1 MNVLLIGSG
10 GREHAIAWK
19 LSLSNKL
26 ESLFIAPGNA
36 GTSKL
41 GTNVNIDVS
50 NFKNIE
56 TFILNNNID
65 ILVVGPENIIVK
77 GVFDYLNP
85 IFPKLI
91 IIAPS
96 KKGSLLEGSKKFA
109 KEFMQKNDIPTAKY
123 ASFKTKEFE
132 KGLSYLKTISPPY
145 VLKAN
150 GLAAGK
156 GVVILDSLVDAERE
170 LQEMLI
176 EKKFGEAS
184 NEVLIEEFLS
194 GIELS
199 VFVLTNGL
207 NYKILPT
214 AKDYKRIGEGDTG
227 LNTGGMGSVSP
238 VPFVNKDL
246 MNKIENSIIKP
257 TIDGLKKG
265 NILYNGFIFFGLIYK
280 EGEIK
285 VIEYN
290 VRLGDPETQV
300 VLPRLK
306 SDLLDLFSAIND
318 IDTFNEK
325 TIEISDQYC
334 STVILTSK
342 GYPGKYSKGFPI
354 SGIKKVDNKNL
365 IFQAGTINKNN
376 QIQTNGGRVIS
387 VGGLGDNIKLSLKNS
402 YDLVNVI
409 HFEGMYYRKDIGSDL
424 ITK

>member
-1 MNVLLIGSG
+1 MKVLLIGSG

-26 ESLFIAPGNA
+26 KSLFIAPGNA
-36 GTSKL
+36 GTSEL
-41 GTNVNIDVS
+41 GTNVNINVT

-56 TFILNNNID
+56 EFILNNNID
-65 ILVVGPENIIVK
+65 ILVVGPENLIVE
-77 GVFDYLNP
+77 GIFDYLNP
-85 IFPKLI
+85 IFPELI

-109 KEFMQKNDIPTAKY
+109 KEFMHKNDIPTAKY
-123 ASFKTKEFE
+123 ASFKMNEFE
-132 KGLSYLKTISPPY
+132 KGLSYLKTLSPPY

-156 GVVILDSLVDAERE
+156 GVVILDNLTDAERE
-170 LQEMLI
+170 LKEMLI

-246 MNKIENSIIKP
+246 MRKIEHSIIKP
-257 TIDGLKKG
+257 TIEGLKKEK
-265 NILYNGFIFFGLIYK
+265 ILYNGFIFFGLIYK
-280 EGEIK
+280 EGEVK

-306 SDLLDLFSAIND
+306 SDLLDLFSTLND
-318 IDTFNEK
+318 IDAFNKK
-325 TIEISDQYC
+325 TIEINDQYC
-334 STVILTSK
+334 SAVILTSK
-342 GYPGKYSKGFPI
+342 GYPKKYSKGLPI
-354 SGIKKVDNKNL
+354 SGIKKFDNKDL
-365 IFQAGTINKNN
+365 IFHAGTIHKNN
-376 QIQTNGGRVIS
+376 QILTNGGRVIA
-387 VGGLGDNIKLSLKNS
+387 VGGLGDSIKLSLKNS
-402 YDLVNVI
+402 YDLVNDI

-424 ITK
+424 IAK

>member
-1 MNVLLIGSG
+1 MG
-10 GREHAIAWK
+10 K
-19 LSLSNKL
+19 NK
-26 ESLFIAPGNA
+26 N
-36 GTSKL
+36 
-41 GTNVNIDVS
+41 
-50 NFKNIE
+50 
-56 TFILNNNID
+56 
-65 ILVVGPENIIVK
+65 
-77 GVFDYLNP
+77 
-85 IFPKLI
+85 LI

-109 KEFMQKNDIPTAKY
+109 KEFMHKNDIPTAKY
-123 ASFKTKEFE
+123 ASFKMNEFE
-132 KGLSYLKTISPPY
+132 KGLSYLKTLSPPY

-156 GVVILDSLVDAERE
+156 GVVILDNLTDAERE
-170 LQEMLI
+170 LKEMLI

-214 AKDYKRIGEGDTG
+214 AKDYKRIGEGDNG
-227 LNTGGMGSVSP
+227 LHTGGMGSVSP

-246 MNKIENSIIKP
+246 MRKIEYSVIKP
-257 TIDGLKKG
+257 TIEGLKKE

-280 EGEIK
+280 EGEVK

-306 SDLLDLFSAIND
+306 SDLLDLFSTIND
-318 IDTFNEK
+318 IDAFNKK
-325 TIEISDQYC
+325 TIEINDQYC
-334 STVILTSK
+334 SAVILTSK
-342 GYPGKYSKGFPI
+342 GYPEKYSKGLPI
-354 SGIKKVDNKNL
+354 SGIKKFDNRNL
-365 IFQAGTINKNN
+365 IFHAGTIRKNN
-376 QIQTNGGRVIS
+376 QILTNGGRVIA

-402 YDLVNVI
+402 YDLVNDI

-424 ITK
+424 IAK